1 MKFEAI
7 TKPVE
12 VWWSCVAML
21 EFVVSMV
28 VEVSV
33 GRIDIGANG
42 HKFYNK
48 IKKMIGFH

>member
-7 TKPVE
+7 AKPVE

-21 EFVVSMV
+21 EFVESMG

-33 GRIDIGANG
+33 GRTDIGATVTSFVT
-42 HKFYNK
+42 K
-48 IKKMIGFH
+48 